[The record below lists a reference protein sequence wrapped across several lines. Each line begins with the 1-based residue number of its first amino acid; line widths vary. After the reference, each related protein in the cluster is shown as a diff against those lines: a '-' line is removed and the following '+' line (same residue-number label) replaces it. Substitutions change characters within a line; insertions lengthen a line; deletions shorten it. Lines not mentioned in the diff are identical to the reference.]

1 MIARP
6 NISRNERKTTEI
18 GAFEVG
24 NFAPFAAQV
33 CKEFAPDA
41 FNAKR
46 KIAAKAALGDPIDR
60 CAVCTLRPPCQHV
73 SEQELA
79 TRGLARRAQLPER
92 DDSIDCTNFVK
103 CGSCRVF
110 NEFGHCSL
118 DHPSTLHCVVLPP
131 HRCPQCTLVWPCQ
144 HCSFSGSRNRLIESC
159 TLVAQWVPHYRDDR
173 PTLDVAAKKHESV
186 ADVVVDLDAL
196 DGAVDD
202 LVARVAAA
210 EAFIAGTMCIDEAVY
225 RKRRKEVHDDH
236 DAITSKIGKFLRSSR
251 QRRRQVRV
259 PAGPAASPSVRAA
272 RREPPAKDD
281 GPKKKAG
288 IPKQRRR

>member
-1 MIARP
+1 MG
-6 NISRNERKTTEI
+6 ISH
-18 GAFEVG
+18 
-24 NFAPFAAQV
+24 PFAAQV

-202 LVARVAAA
+202 LVSRVAAA

-236 DAITSKIGKFLRSSR
+236 DAITSKIGKFLPEQPPLNDDGKFAFPPDPLRLALEYLLKLGES
-251 QRRRQVRV
+251 
-259 PAGPAASPSVRAA
+259 
-272 RREPPAKDD
+272 PPAKDD